1 MGVATSQTTKQKIY
15 KLLDDLPPTSLSV
28 VEQFVEFVHQQAR
41 RRQPVVI
48 TSGEEAPPC
57 RYPTVKNPA
66 SSLSAWLNLLPEG
79 CGGDALADTEALY
92 DEV

>member
-1 MGVATSQTTKQKIY
+1 MDAATSQTTKQRIY

-28 VEQFVEFVHQQAR
+28 VEQFVEFMHQQAR

-48 TSGEEAPPC
+48 TSDREAPSY

-79 CGGDALADTEALY
+79 CEGDALADTEALY
-92 DEV
+92 DDV

>member
-1 MGVATSQTTKQKIY
+1 MDAATSQTTKQQIY

-28 VEQFVEFVHQQAR
+28 VEQFVEFVRQQAQ
-41 RRQPVVI
+41 RRQPVAI
-48 TSGEEAPPC
+48 TSDEKTPSY

>member
-1 MGVATSQTTKQKIY
+1 MDVATSQTTKQRIY

-28 VEQFVEFVHQQAR
+28 VEQFVEFVHQQAQ

-48 TSGEEAPPC
+48 TSDEEAPSY
-57 RYPTVKNPA
+57 RYPTVESPA

-79 CGGDALADTEALY
+79 CEGDALADTEALY